1 MGNEAHQR
9 QLNLF
14 LTEVQQQAKF
24 PEIRAYMRLYSA
36 MPIPKLSQFLEL
48 DADTL
53 RTLLMCYK
61 YKTRPQGS
69 LAGPSDGM
77 PNSTPDVSFTLDG
90 SMMHMVAPKPEAIH
104 EHLPSADRE
113 IPGHH
118 PQHRGKA
125 SAFLSCAPVP

>member
-1 MGNEAHQR
+1 
-9 QLNLF
+9 LNLF

-61 YKTRPQGS
+61 YKTRQ
-69 LAGPSDGM
+69 LVHKTAGPPLDGM
-77 PNSTPDVSFTLDG
+77 SSSPDVSFTLDG
-90 SMMHMVAPKPEAIH
+90 SMMHMVSQKPQKQYTNIFLQHIVKFQDIIRSIEGKPP
-104 EHLPSADRE
+104 PS
-113 IPGHH
+113 
-118 PQHRGKA
+118 
-125 SAFLSCAPVP
+125 